1 MKMIEWSA
9 LAMTA
14 ALATGCTGVTE
25 KSSTASAPRNSSELQ
40 QAEQEIAN
48 LKTQL
53 NRKDKELM
61 KAREMSASS
70 SAAPAKAMA
79 GAGESSLFP
88 PNPKVGE
95 CYARILTPATYKT
108 TSERVLK
115 KEKSQRIEVSPAR
128 FENAQERVLVKEASS
143 RLEVVPAVYGTVEER
158 VLVRPASSRLEEVP
172 ATYKTVTERV
182 LEKPAHTLWK
192 RGPASGHSGNVLAEQ
207 SSETGEIMCL
217 VEVPATYKTVSRT
230 VLDRPA
236 STREVKIPAEYK
248 TVTRRVVKTP
258 ASTRT
263 VTIPAE
269 YAMVDV
275 TKMVRPAQETRIDI
289 PAEYANVT
297 KTEKVTDSY
306 LEWESVLCEV
316 NMTKSNVTALQRA
329 LATAGHYKG
338 PIDGIMGSQ
347 TLTAAKA
354 YANAKRL
361 PAGSNYIA
369 MDVVKALKINI

>member
-1 MKMIEWSA
+1 MKMIKWSA
-9 LAMTA
+9 LAMSA
-14 ALATGCTGVTE
+14 ALVTGCTGVSE
-25 KSSTASAPRNSSELQ
+25 QSTSTPRVSSELQ
-40 QAEQEIAN
+40 QAEQQIAD

-53 NRKDKELM
+53 NQRDKELM
-61 KAREMSASS
+61 KAREMSSTQTTG
-70 SAAPAKAMA
+70 MA
-79 GAGESSLFP
+79 TESSLFP

-95 CYARILTPATYKT
+95 CYARILTPATYKS

-158 VLVRPASSRLEEVP
+158 VLIRPASTRLEEVP
-172 ATYKTVTERV
+172 ATYKTVTERL

-192 RGPASGHSGNVLAEQ
+192 RGPAAGQAGTVLAEQ
-207 SSETGEIMCL
+207 VASDTGEIMCL

-230 VLDRPA
+230 VLDRAA

-248 TVTRRVVKTP
+248 MVTRRVVKTP
-258 ASTRT
+258 ATTRT

-269 YAMVDV
+269 YSMVDV
-275 TKMVRPAQETRIDI
+275 TKMVQPAKETRIDI

-297 KTEKVTDSY
+297 KTEKVTDSF

-316 NMTKSNVTALQRA
+316 NMTKSNVTSLQRA
-329 LATAGHYKG
+329 LATAGHYDG
-338 PIDGIMGSQ
+338 PVDGIMGKQ
-347 TLTAAKA
+347 TLRAAKS
-354 YANAKRL
+354 YADAKRL

-369 MDVVKALKINI
+369 MDVIKALKINI